1 MCIRTHQGEQFF
13 KGWVVTQLFCPWK
26 REETCHIT
34 LTLLYGC
41 KVERW
46 GPGSIPAP
54 ATSCRVLPRLQI
66 TAPQREESYLE
77 RDLKCR
83 ALCLHLKT
91 APNADSKP
99 LTLGFS
105 CLYHKQSLS
114 CQGILVPGSRLCDSL
129 PSAWWEWEHQ
139 NSAIPQSF
147 IWRFT
152 EFSSSFAFH
161 WTESILCQLARNSL
175 SRTHTDFHPLPE
187 FSIEFHDEF
196 VRLDYETSWNKISVT
211 LESLYF
217 GNLKD
222 MWKV

>member
-1 MCIRTHQGEQFF
+1 MCFRTHLGEQFF
-13 KGWVVTQLFCPWK
+13 KGWVDTQLFCPWK
-26 REETCHIT
+26 REETCPIT

-41 KVERW
+41 KVERR

-54 ATSCRVLPRLQI
+54 CCLMRGAAQAVNHCRK
-66 TAPQREESYLE
+66 ESYLE
-77 RDLKCR
+77 RDLKSR
-83 ALCLHLKT
+83 ALSLHLKT
-91 APNADSKP
+91 APNADNKP

-105 CLYHKQSLS
+105 RLYHKSLS
-114 CQGILVPGSRLCDSL
+114 CQGTLVPESRLCDSL

-175 SRTHTDFHPLPE
+175 SRIHTDFHPLQE
-187 FSIEFHDEF
+187 FCIEFHGEF

-217 GNLKD
+217 GNTKGT
-222 MWKV
+222 WKV